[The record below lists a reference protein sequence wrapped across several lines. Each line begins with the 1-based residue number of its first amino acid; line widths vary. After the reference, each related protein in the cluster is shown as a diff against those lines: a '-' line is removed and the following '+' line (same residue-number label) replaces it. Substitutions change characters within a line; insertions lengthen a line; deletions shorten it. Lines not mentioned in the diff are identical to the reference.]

1 MKIIR
6 PLDVTDAMVTASN
19 LTEDAH
25 LPWAVGTTY
34 ARGDFATSLTTH
46 TVYRSLVDA
55 NTGNDPDVEQ
65 VAINDPFVTNPS
77 PIYWQVFSATN
88 LWKLFD
94 KKPSVPA
101 TGTTSVTLTVTP
113 AKFVTGV
120 AVFNV
125 TGVNTLL
132 IEMKVSGTTVYSV
145 ETAMQDESVVVDG
158 WSYYFSEIQQLPE
171 LVLTD
176 LPPYSTATIEFTF
189 TGDNIGIGQVCFGP
203 IWEIGYV
210 ETGESGFRGLDF
222 SDVGVDEYGNLKT
235 NKRAATSLHTFD
247 IVLDVNE
254 TLGFR
259 NRMNEL
265 RGGVPVVWVGDEN
278 RRKAATSY
286 GFYRSYRPIYSE
298 GDETL
303 ITIETQGIV

>member
-19 LTEDAH
+19 LTEDEH
-25 LPWAVGTTY
+25 LPYDAATTY

-55 NTGNDPDVEQ
+55 NTGNDPDAEQ
-65 VAINDPFVTNPS
+65 VAINDPFVTDPNP
-77 PIYWQVFSATN
+77 IHWQVFSATN
-88 LWKLFD
+88 LWRLFD

-101 TGTTSVTLTVTP
+101 EGTTTVTVTVAP
-113 AKFVTGV
+113 GKFIDGV

-125 TGVNTLL
+125 SGVETLL
-132 IEMKVSGTTVYSV
+132 VEMKNDGATVYSV
-145 ETAMQDESVVVDG
+145 ETSMQDDSIVIDG
-158 WSYYFSEIQQLPE
+158 WSYYFTEILQLPE
-171 LVLTD
+171 LVLTGF
-176 LPPYSTATIEFTF
+176 PPYGSATIEFTF
-189 TGDNIGIGQVCFGP
+189 TGDAIKIGQICFGP
-203 IWEIGYV
+203 IWDLGFV
-210 ETGESGFRGLDF
+210 EHGASGFKGLDF

-247 IVLDVNE
+247 VVLNTAE

-265 RGGVPVVWVGDEN
+265 RGGVPVVWVGDED

-286 GFYRSYRPIYSE
+286 GFYRSFRSIYSE

>member
-1 MKIIR
+1 M
-6 PLDVTDAMVTASN
+6 LTSSN
-19 LTEDAH
+19 LTEDEYP
-25 LPWAVGTTY
+25 PWAVGTTY

-46 TVYRSLVDA
+46 TVYRSLLDA

-65 VAINDPFVTNPS
+65 VAINDPFVTNPN

-94 KKPSVPA
+94 EKPSIQA

-113 AKFVTGV
+113 AQFVTGV

-132 IEMKVSGTTVYSV
+132 IKMKVSGVTVYTA
-145 ETAMQDESVVVDG
+145 ETAMQDESVVIDG

-171 LVLTD
+171 LALTD
-176 LPPYSTATIEFTF
+176 LPPYQTATMEFTF
-189 TGDNIGIGQVCFGP
+189 TGNNIGIGQICFGP
-203 IWEIGYV
+203 IWEIGYA
-210 ETGESGFRGLDF
+210 ELGGATGFRGLDF
-222 SDVGVDEYGNLKT
+222 SYVEVDEYGNLST
-235 NKRAATSLHTFD
+235 SKRAATSLHTYD
-247 IVLDVNE
+247 IVLDTDE

-259 NRMNEL
+259 NRMQEL

-278 RRKAATSY
+278 RRKGATSY

-298 GDETL
+298 GDKTL